1 MDGICIDAPGRQ
13 RFNYAAGNVSSALG
27 GVGLRMYAMTRNVR
41 RVILGAGIAWG
52 IILLAI
58 GFFASFSIGA
68 NDKIISLVG
77 FFLIFGLPIIA
88 SIAAR
93 WIPLA
98 SGIAL
103 LVSVVAVLIGFYA
116 TGSIMDVLR
125 VLSRVYLWFHVLF
138 GTSFIALA
146 KQRVNHASAAI

>member
-1 MDGICIDAPGRQ
+1 MK
-13 RFNYAAGNVSSALG
+13 
-27 GVGLRMYAMTRNVR
+27 RNVR

-52 IILLAI
+52 IILLAV

-77 FFLIFGLPIIA
+77 FLLIFGLPIVA
-88 SIAAR
+88 SIAAC

-98 SGIAL
+98 SGVAL

-138 GTSFIALA
+138 GMSFVALA
-146 KQRVNHASAAI
+146 KQRLNHASATT